1 MSDRDY
7 YEVLGLTPRADGVM
21 VDQAYWHLARKYQA
35 LATTNERGRRL
46 LDELNE
52 AYGVLGN
59 ARLRKEYDAFRD
71 DVLVAG
77 GVIGAVP
84 SNPKRNAS
92 KQKQATGTRA
102 ARADQRAHLPAG
114 WRALAAATAPA
125 AAGIGAAVAT
135 GRVELAAAGV
145 AVALITAL
153 APAVGRRIA
162 AVKLP
167 TLSMPDKPSVS
178 IPRLALPSVP
188 QVAMPGVK
196 APKVDL
202 GRVADHL
209 GRSAERDDAVDA
221 DELRASTSAVI
232 ARWRKSMGLRTSLRE
247 QALSGGEPSTALV
260 EIVETERQIDER
272 DERESEP
279 LMAVIDILRGAH
291 KTGARRP
298 ERARD

>member
-84 SNPKRNAS
+84 SNPKR
-92 KQKQATGTRA
+92 KA
-102 ARADQRAHLPAG
+102 ARRKKAGTTEVPPARRVQMPTG
-114 WRALAAATAPA
+114 WRVWAAATVLAAAG
-125 AAGIGAAVAT
+125 AGGAVAT
-135 GRVELAAAGV
+135 GRPEMGAIGV
-145 AVALITAL
+145 AVSLVVAL
-153 APAVGRRIA
+153 APELRRRA
-162 AVKLP
+162 STLRMP
-167 TLSMPDKPSVS
+167 SLSMPARAAVS
-178 IPRLALPSVP
+178 IPSASLPAAAS
-188 QVAMPGVK
+188 ATMPAAKPNVN
-196 APKVDL
+196 L
-202 GRVADHL
+202 SRVAEHL
-209 GRSAERDDAVDA
+209 GRGSERDDAVDP
-221 DELRASTSAVI
+221 DELHASTSAVI
-232 ARWRKSMGLRTSLRE
+232 ARWRKSMGLRTSLRD
-247 QALSGGEPSTALV
+247 QASPGSEPSNALV
-260 EIVETERQIDER
+260 EIVESERQI

-279 LMAVIDILRGAH
+279 LMAVIDILRGA
-291 KTGARRP
+291 RRAAASKRP
-298 ERARD
+298 DRSSD

>member
-84 SNPKRNAS
+84 SNPKRRAS
-92 KQKQATGTRA
+92 KQKQAAGTA
-102 ARADQRAHLPAG
+102 APPAGRRAHLPSG
-114 WRALAAATAPA
+114 WRAWAAAA
-125 AAGIGAAVAT
+125 ACAVAGGGAAVAT
-135 GRVELAAAGV
+135 GRAELAAAGI
-145 AVALITAL
+145 AVALIAGLTPAL
-153 APAVGRRIA
+153 ARRLA
-162 AVKLP
+162 GLKLP
-167 TLSMPDKPSVS
+167 ALSLPATSLSM
-178 IPRLALPSVP
+178 PRLALPAVP
-188 QVAMPGVK
+188 PVAMPVVK
-196 APKVDL
+196 TPRVDL
-202 GRVADHL
+202 GRVGDHL
-209 GRSAERDDAVDA
+209 GRSAERDDAIDP
-221 DELRASTSAVI
+221 DELHASTSAVI

-247 QALSGGEPSTALV
+247 QASPGGEPTTELV
-260 EIVETERQIDER
+260 EIVETERQIDEH
-272 DERESEP
+272 ESEP

-291 KTGARRP
+291 KTGAAKRP
-298 ERARD
+298 GGSGD